1 MKMDFRTLAGTQ
13 GNLETSGLLFSLA
26 PTGDTLRFGYI
37 KFSAFSVF
45 VFGAPIYAHV
55 SIHV

>member
-1 MKMDFRTLAGTQ
+1 MDFRTLAGTQ